1 VGFAF
6 FQELLFK
13 TKPRSPGIDAVTL
26 VNDVQEVGGDGVEEL
41 GDDHTVHARP
51 HWIMEAGGVV
61 EDVAT
66 PLGVVG
72 GREV

>member
-6 FQELLFK
+6 FQELLSK

-41 GDDHTVHARP
+41 GDCSCKPCFPGTCSVFKFLVNLCH
-51 HWIMEAGGVV
+51 
-61 EDVAT
+61 
-66 PLGVVG
+66 
-72 GREV
+72 